1 MTQTLSRIYKSLQL
15 YMLDR
20 LAHERTWIVTLY
32 EEVRMEN
39 DIQRR
44 DRDMIMDVGQ
54 LNKVRIVSLLN
65 LYSMQLI
72 HTLCIL

>member
-1 MTQTLSRIYKSLQL
+1 
-15 YMLDR
+15 
-20 LAHERTWIVTLY
+20 
-32 EEVRMEN
+32 MEN